1 MLSFVLPYGID
12 KFFLLVP
19 FEKHLIFVPC
29 LIYVSPPRLD
39 LRWYILPRR
48 DEIHEISKYATNR
61 YIIVII
67 IIIMIIIIIIMMMMM
82 MMMMMIMITIL
93 MILIIIMKCWNLFID
108 TQRFFT
114 GGQFNISFFCDYSQL
129 IDKNSTRPLT
139 MGHDSTGKE
148 RHCLLAVLIIC
159 GRTSL
164 LELWSKN
171 IQNLEINS
179 ISLHQRSPCAHSP
192 KVWDIFTCCCS
203 GTTD

>member
-1 MLSFVLPYGID
+1 MWI
-12 KFFLLVP
+12 
-19 FEKHLIFVPC
+19 
-29 LIYVSPPRLD
+29 PPRLD

-48 DEIHEISKYATNR
+48 DEIYEISKYATNT

-67 IIIMIIIIIIMMMMM
+67 MIIIMMMMM

-179 ISLHQRSPCAHSP
+179 ISLHQAFSLCSFTQSLRHFYLLLFRNNGLIFYTS
-192 KVWDIFTCCCS
+192 KVFGSW
-203 GTTD
+203 